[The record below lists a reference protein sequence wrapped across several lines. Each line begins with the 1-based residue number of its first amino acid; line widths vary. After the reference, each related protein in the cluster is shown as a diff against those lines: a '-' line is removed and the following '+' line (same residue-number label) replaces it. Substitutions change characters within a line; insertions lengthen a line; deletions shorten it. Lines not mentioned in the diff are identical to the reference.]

1 MKEVTITFHTNSVK
15 PVTLICE
22 VAGSIFEKTK
32 GLMYRSSLPDGQG
45 MFFPFLFSG
54 FQVFWMKNLTIPLD
68 ILFINN
74 NLLVTKIHEA
84 SADANI
90 FHKTYW
96 AFGFCKYVVE
106 CNKGFCK
113 THEISV
119 GAKISIEK
127 S

>member
-1 MKEVTITFHTNSVK
+1 MKEVTITFHPNSLK

-22 VAGSIFEKTK
+22 AAESIFAKTK
-32 GLMYRSSLPDGQG
+32 GLMYRSSLPNGHG
-45 MFFPFLFSG
+45 MFFPFLFSW
-54 FQVFWMKNLTIPLD
+54 FRVFWMKNVKISLD
-68 ILFINN
+68 ILFINSD
-74 NLLVTKIHEA
+74 LQVTKIHEA
-84 SADANI
+84 SAETNI

-96 AFGFCKYVVE
+96 AFGFCKYIVE

-119 GAKISIEK
+119 GAKVSIEK